1 MKYVKQMEIIPFM
14 SVGQLVNEM
23 DECGVLGAGRLA
35 KGVNIM
41 VDMFSRPEFTVF
53 LTLAGPMVL
62 GGLRKII
69 CDLIEDKYIDV
80 IISSGAN
87 IVHDLMEA
95 LGHRGV
101 RGSLSINDLKLRERG
116 LGRVGD
122 IYIEQ
127 KGFEK
132 LEQKIYAVLDDLPV
146 VKKNRLSQVELLN
159 ELGKAVDDNESILNK
174 ASTHNIPIF
183 SPGLLDSM
191 LGLHLWTYSQLKK
204 ISIDPLL
211 DLNELSNLI
220 YNSTKSGAIIL
231 GGGLPKHHVLGANI
245 LRDGVDAAVQIT
257 LDRPEG
263 GSQSG
268 APLEEAISWKKVQSK
283 EGTVTIIGDVIII
296 FPIMVAAT
304 VERLKEKDKQNL
316 LTSAL

>member
-1 MKYVKQMEIIPFM
+1 
-14 SVGQLVNEM
+14 
-23 DECGVLGAGRLA
+23 
-35 KGVNIM
+35 
-41 VDMFSRPEFTVF
+41 
-53 LTLAGPMVL
+53 
-62 GGLRKII
+62 
-69 CDLIEDKYIDV
+69 
-80 IISSGAN
+80 
-87 IVHDLMEA
+87 MEA
-95 LGHRGV
+95 LGHRGA
-101 RGSLSINDLKLRERG
+101 RGSLSINDLELRERG

-132 LEQKIYAVLDDLPV
+132 LEQKIYAVLDDLPA
-146 VKKNRLSQVELLN
+146 VKKNQLSQVELLN
-159 ELGKAVDDNESILNK
+159 ELGKTVDDNESILNK
-174 ASTHNIPIF
+174 ASKHNIPIF

-204 ISIDPLL
+204 ISIDPLR
-211 DLNELSNLI
+211 DLNELSNYI

-245 LRDGVDAAVQIT
+245 LRDGVDVAVQIT

-283 EGTVTIIGDVIII
+283 EGTVTVIGDAIII

-304 VERLKEKDKQNL
+304 IERLKEEDKQNL